1 MNLINIFNI
10 INTFLFICKQLLFIC
25 NVFYI
30 TFSELFIYY
39 FTNDYETF
47 IDNFSKRL
55 ASINILYVKI
65 FQAIALNNS
74 LIDEKI
80 NNKLL
85 QFTDNVPW
93 RISDIRLDELIEL
106 TNDYNIILPNGYE
119 NPINSGMISLVY
131 KGYKKDNNEEV
142 IIKMKRNRI
151 EEKLQNAI
159 ENLQTFIY
167 LLSFIPLIKKYQISE
182 LINKNID
189 IIRYQTNF
197 AEEIKNM
204 IKMRNNC
211 KNLKYVKIPDVYLE
225 ISDKYPNFIAMEYI
239 DGLKINQIMEED
251 YEEYAKQILKFG
263 FVSTILHGFSHG
275 DLHSGNIIFI
285 KDANAEK
292 YKYKIGVIDFGIMYE
307 LDEKFRQ
314 NMFDLLT
321 KMFEIPARETALKI
335 FNSIY
340 FDPPGIF
347 EQIPEQHKESI
358 LKFTSEIIEDAI
370 HSSKKANQLQIYK
383 FLNTLTS
390 YLNKSEIANIGL
402 KPSDNFIKSQLVLAM
417 AHGITLKLCKENFV
431 YFADKVINELF
442 STNLIN

>member
-1 MNLINIFNI
+1 MYY
-10 INTFLFICKQLLFIC
+10 LFK
-25 NVFYI
+25 
-30 TFSELFIYY
+30 
-39 FTNDYETF
+39 DYEMF
-47 IDNFSKRL
+47 IDQITKRL
-55 ASINILYVKI
+55 ASINILYVKF

-93 RISDIRLDELIEL
+93 TIQDIRLDELIEL

-131 KGYKKDNNEEV
+131 KGYKRDRNEQV
-142 IIKMKRNRI
+142 IIKMKRNHI
-151 EEKLQNAI
+151 EHNLQNAI
-159 ENLQTFIY
+159 ENLQTFMY
-167 LLSFIPLIKKYQISE
+167 LLSFIPLIKKYQISD

-189 IIRYQTNF
+189 IIRHQTNF

-225 ISDKYPNFIAMEYI
+225 ISDKYPNFIAMEFI
-239 DGLKINQIMEED
+239 DGLKINQIVEED

-263 FVSTILHGFSHG
+263 FVSTVVHGFSHG
-275 DLHSGNIIFI
+275 DLHGGNIIFI
-285 KDANAEK
+285 KDENAEK
-292 YKYKIGVIDFGIMYE
+292 YKYKIGVIDFGIIYE
-307 LDEKFRQ
+307 LDENYRKYT
-314 NMFDLLT
+314 FDLLT

-347 EQIPEQHKESI
+347 EQIPGVHKEFI
-358 LKFTSEIIEDAI
+358 IKFTSEIIEEAI
-370 HSSKKANQLQIYK
+370 HTSKKANQLQIYQ

-390 YLNKSEIANIGL
+390 YLNKSEISNLGI
-402 KPSDNFIKSQLVLAM
+402 KPSDDFIKTQLVLAM
-417 AHGITLKLCKENFV
+417 AHGITLTLCKEKFV